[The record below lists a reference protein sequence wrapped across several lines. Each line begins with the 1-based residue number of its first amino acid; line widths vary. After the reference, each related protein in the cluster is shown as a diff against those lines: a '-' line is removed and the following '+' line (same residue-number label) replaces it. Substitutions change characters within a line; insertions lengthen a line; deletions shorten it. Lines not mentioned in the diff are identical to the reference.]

1 MSQHKLLAEKR
12 KITGRKVKALRK
24 SGFVPANVFGKDV
37 KSSAI
42 QIKAVDFAKFRKEA
56 GESTLLYLTI
66 EGEKE
71 SRPVMIH
78 EIAIHPVSGQIL
90 HIDFHQVNLK
100 EKTTALIAVKLTGE
114 APAEK
119 EKLGILVQQ
128 LDEVE
133 VEAFPADMPERL
145 EVSVGTLS
153 AVGDSIRVSDIKPD
167 SKLTIKTDPDSIIA
181 KIEALAKEEIVEVP
195 APVDVSAEASAEVEG
210 KPAPTESPATQPQS
224 TSPQNPTPSK

>member
-56 GESTLLYLTI
+56 GEFTLLYLTI

-181 KIEALAKEEIVEVP
+181 KIEALAKEEVVEAPAPVEGEVP
-195 APVDVSAEASAEVEG
+195 ADVV
-210 KPAPTESPATQPQS
+210 PPTESPATQPQS
-224 TSPQNPTPSK
+224 TSPENPTPSK

>member
-128 LDEVE
+128 LYEVE

-181 KIEALAKEEIVEVP
+181 KIEALAKEEVVEAPAPVEGEVP
-195 APVDVSAEASAEVEG
+195 ADVV
-210 KPAPTESPATQPQS
+210 PPTESPATQPQS
-224 TSPQNPTPSK
+224 TSPENPTPSK